1 MGTNMKRKLQRNS
14 RGEYG
19 QSMTEF
25 ALSLVILLTLLA
37 GVVDLGR
44 VFFAYI
50 IIRDAAQEG
59 AVYGS
64 IAPKDNLT
72 TFRNEVEERVRTAFT
87 DPADSSNVPIDITK
101 MNVQTD
107 IIGTTC
113 ASPGN
118 GVRVR
123 VEYSIPVTMPFLGAL
138 IGSQNMHMAAIAENA
153 ILSPICP

>member
-1 MGTNMKRKLQRNS
+1 MEKKNQNRS
-14 RGEYG
+14 RVKEHG

-25 ALSLVILLTLLA
+25 ALSLVFLLTLLA

-44 VFFAYI
+44 MFFAYI

-72 TFRNEVEERVRTAFT
+72 LLQNEVENRVKAAFT
-87 DPADSSNVPIDITK
+87 DPADSSNLPIDITK
-101 MNVQTD
+101 LNVQTD
-107 IIGTTC
+107 ILGATC
-113 ASPGN
+113 ATPGS
-118 GVRVR
+118 GVRVK
-123 VEYSIPVTMPFLGAL
+123 VEYSVPVTMPFLGTI
-138 IGSQNMHMAAIAENA
+138 IGSQDMNMSATAENA

>member
-1 MGTNMKRKLQRNS
+1 MKKITQTFKPNER
-14 RGEYG
+14 G
-19 QSMTEF
+19 QSLTEF
-25 ALSLVILLTLLA
+25 ALCLVILLTLLA

-50 IIRDAAQEG
+50 IIHDAAQEG

-72 TFRNEVEERVRTAFT
+72 TFRTEVEDRVRTAFT
-87 DPADSSNVPIDITK
+87 DPSDPSNVPIDITK
-101 MNVQTD
+101 LNVQTD
-107 IIGTTC
+107 IIGSTC

-118 GVRVR
+118 GVRVK
-123 VEYSIPVTMPFLGAL
+123 VDYSIPVTMPFLGMI
-138 IGSQNMHMAAIAENA
+138 IGSQDMHMAATAENA

>member
-1 MGTNMKRKLQRNS
+1 MGLNMKKSHRKSKR
-14 RGEYG
+14 EYG

-64 IAPKDNLT
+64 IAPKDNLI
-72 TFRNEVEERVRTAFT
+72 TFQNEVENRVRAAFT
-87 DPADSSNVPIDITK
+87 DPADPTNVPIDISK

-123 VEYSIPVTMPFLGAL
+123 VEYSVPVTMPFLGTI
-138 IGSQNMHMAAIAENA
+138 IGSQNMHMAATAENA

>member
-1 MGTNMKRKLQRNS
+1 MIQKSKSNLRSER
-14 RGEYG
+14 G

-44 VFFAYI
+44 MFFAYI

-64 IAPKDNLT
+64 IAPKDNLP
-72 TFRNEVEERVRTAFT
+72 TFKNEVENRVKAAFT

-101 MNVQTD
+101 LNVQTD
-107 IIGTTC
+107 IIGSTC

-118 GVRVR
+118 GVQVK
-123 VEYSIPVTMPFLGAL
+123 VEYSVPITMPFLGSV
-138 IGSQNMHMAAIAENA
+138 IGSQNMNMVATVQNA

>member
-1 MGTNMKRKLQRNS
+1 MKMKSKTDLKSQR
-14 RGEYG
+14 G
-19 QSMTEF
+19 QSLTEF
-25 ALSLVILLTLLA
+25 ALSLVILVTLLA

-64 IAPKDNLT
+64 IAPKDNLP
-72 TFRNEVEERVRTAFT
+72 TFKNEVEERVKAAFT
-87 DPADSSNVPIDITK
+87 DPSDSSNVPIDVSK
-101 MNVQTD
+101 LNVQTD
-107 IIGTTC
+107 IIGSTC

-118 GVRVR
+118 GVKVE
-123 VEYSIPVTMPFLGAL
+123 VEYSVPVTMPFLGAV
-138 IGSQNMHMAAIAENA
+138 IGSQNMNMTATVQNA

>member
-1 MGTNMKRKLQRNS
+1 MKNKLIRSNG
-14 RGEYG
+14 REYG
-19 QSMTEF
+19 QSLTEF

-44 VFFAYI
+44 MFFAYI

-72 TFRNEVEERVRTAFT
+72 TFENEVEERVREAFT
-87 DPADSSNVPIDITK
+87 DPADASNVPIDISK

-123 VEYSIPVTMPFLGAL
+123 VEYSVPVTMPFLGTI
-138 IGSQNMHMAAIAENA
+138 IGSQYMHMAAVAENA

>member
-1 MGTNMKRKLQRNS
+1 MNQKMKSNLRSQR
-14 RGEYG
+14 G

-25 ALSLVILLTLLA
+25 ALSLVIMLTLLA
-37 GVVDLGR
+37 GVVDMGR
-44 VFFAYI
+44 IFFAYI

-72 TFRNEVEERVRTAFT
+72 IFKNEVEERVKAAFT
-87 DPADSSNVPIDITK
+87 DPSDSSNVPLDITK
-101 MNVQTD
+101 LNVQTD
-107 IIGTTC
+107 IVGSTC

-118 GVRVR
+118 GIKVK
-123 VEYSIPVTMPFLGAL
+123 VEYSVPVTMPFLGAV
-138 IGSQNMHMAAIAENA
+138 IGSQTMNLAATVQNA

>member
-1 MGTNMKRKLQRNS
+1 MIQKSKSNLRSER
-14 RGEYG
+14 G

-44 VFFAYI
+44 MFFAYI
-50 IIRDAAQEG
+50 IIQDAAQEG

-64 IAPKDNLT
+64 IAPKDNLP
-72 TFRNEVEERVRTAFT
+72 TFKNEVENRVKAAFT

-101 MNVQTD
+101 LNVQTD
-107 IIGTTC
+107 IIGSTC

-118 GVRVR
+118 GVQVK
-123 VEYSIPVTMPFLGAL
+123 VEYSVPITMPFLGSV
-138 IGSQNMHMAAIAENA
+138 IGSQNMNMVATVQNA